1 MTNAALSHLKVLD
14 LSRVLAGPWAGQT
27 LADLGADV
35 IKVEQPGKGDDT
47 RHWGP
52 PNLAS
57 DGDGDG
63 ESAYF
68 LCANRGKR
76 SVCIDI
82 KSNEGQAQLHRLIAD
97 SDVVIE
103 NFKTGQ
109 LADYQLDYATVSAI
123 NPRIVYCSIT
133 GFGQSGPYAHKPG
146 YDFLIQGL
154 SGLMSVTGPLG
165 GEPQKVGVAVTDIM
179 TGLYATIGILAA
191 LAERERSGLG
201 QHIDM
206 SLMDVAVST
215 MANQASNYLV
225 GNMVPKPM
233 GNAHPNIV
241 PYQSFATKDG
251 HCIVAVGNNGQF
263 ARLCDAIGWPTL
275 AENPKFNSNAQ
286 RVLNRESLVAI
297 IAEAMLTKSTAAWRL
312 CFDELGVPS
321 APINSMDAVFEDQQ
335 VLARNMLITLNH
347 PQNATLKLVAN
358 PIKFSRTPI
367 HYHRPP
373 PLLGQHTTEVLTAD
387 SSADTDV
394 D

>member
-1 MTNAALSHLKVLD
+1 MTNAALSHIRVLD

-27 LADLGADV
+27 MADLGADV

-52 PNLAS
+52 PNLS
-57 DGDGDG
+57 RTDGETG

-82 KSNEGQAQLHRLIAD
+82 KSAQGQAQLHRLIAE
-97 SDVVIE
+97 SDVIIE

-109 LADYQLDYATVSAI
+109 LADYQLDYTTVSTI

-133 GFGQSGPYAHKPG
+133 GFGHSGPYAKRPG
-146 YDFLIQGL
+146 YDFLIQGM
-154 SGLMSVTGPLG
+154 SGLMSVTGALN

-225 GNMVPKPM
+225 GNIVPKPM

-251 HCIVAVGNNGQF
+251 HCIVAVGNDSQF
-263 ARLCDAIGWPTL
+263 AKLCDAIGWSSL
-275 AENPKFNSNAQ
+275 AENPRFCTNQQ
-286 RVLNRESLVAI
+286 RVANRDALVTI
-297 IAEAMLTKSTAAWRL
+297 IAEAMLMRETADWRQL
-312 CFDELGVPS
+312 FDELGVPS
-321 APINSMDAVFEDQQ
+321 APINTLDTVFTDQQ
-335 VLARNMLITLNH
+335 VLARNMVVTLPH
-347 PQNATLKLVAN
+347 PQHAELKLVAN

-367 HYHRPP
+367 RYHRPP
-373 PLLGQHTTEVLTAD
+373 PLLGQHTSDILDEILE
-387 SSADTDV
+387 
-394 D
+394 

>member
-1 MTNAALSHLKVLD
+1 MNDALSHLKVLD

-27 LADLGADV
+27 LADMGADV
-35 IKVEQPGKGDDT
+35 IKVEQPEIGDDT
-47 RHWGP
+47 RRWGP
-52 PNLAS
+52 PNIGGAET
-57 DGDGDG
+57 

-82 KSNEGQAQLHRLIAD
+82 KSARGQAQLHRLIQE
-97 SDVVIE
+97 SDVLIE

-109 LADYQLDYATVSAI
+109 LAEYQLDYASVSTL
-123 NPRIVYCSIT
+123 NPKLVYCSIT
-133 GFGQSGPYAHKPG
+133 GFGQTGPYAHRPG
-146 YDFLIQGL
+146 YDFLIQGM
-154 SGLMSVTGPLG
+154 SGLMSVTGPLD

-206 SLMDVAVST
+206 SLMDVAVSA

-225 GNMVPKPM
+225 GKMVPKPM

-241 PYQSFATKDG
+241 PYQSFATQDG
-251 HCIVAVGNNGQF
+251 HCIVAVGNDTQF
-263 ARLCDAIGWPTL
+263 AKLCEAIGWPTL
-275 AENPKFNSNAQ
+275 ADNPKFATNQQ
-286 RVLNRESLVAI
+286 RVANRNALVTI
-297 IAEAMLTKSTAAWRL
+297 IAEAIATRDTADWRRL
-312 CFDELGVPS
+312 FDELGVPS
-321 APINSMDAVFEDQQ
+321 APINDMAAVFNDPQ
-335 VLARNMLITLNH
+335 VNARDMVVSMPH
-347 PQNATLKLVAN
+347 PQCSELKLVAN

-367 HYHRPP
+367 RYHRPP
-373 PLLGQHTTEVLTAD
+373 PLLGQHTSEILGE
-387 SSADTDV
+387 SV

>member
-1 MTNAALSHLKVLD
+1 MNAALSHLKVLD

-27 LADLGADV
+27 LADMGADV
-35 IKVEQPGKGDDT
+35 IKVEQPGVGDDT
-47 RHWGP
+47 RRWGP
-52 PNLAS
+52 PNLA
-57 DGDGDG
+57 GAET

-82 KSNEGQAQLHRLIAD
+82 KSEAGQAQLHRLIAE
-97 SDVVIE
+97 SDVLIE

-109 LADYQLDYATVSAI
+109 LAEYRLDYATVSEL
-123 NPRIVYCSIT
+123 NPKLVYCSIT
-133 GFGQSGPYAHKPG
+133 GFGHTGPYAHRPG
-146 YDFLIQGL
+146 YDFLIQGM
-154 SGLMSVTGPLG
+154 SGLMSVTGPSS

-201 QHIDM
+201 QHIDL

-225 GNMVPKPM
+225 GNLVPRPM

-251 HCIVAVGNNGQF
+251 HCIVAVGNDAQF
-263 ARLCDAIGWPTL
+263 AKLCEAIGWPTL
-275 AENPKFNSNAQ
+275 ADNPKFSSNQQ
-286 RVLNRESLVAI
+286 RVVNRTALVAI
-297 IAEAMLTKSTAAWRL
+297 ISEAMVTRTTADWRRL
-312 CFDELGVPS
+312 FDELDVPS
-321 APINSMDAVFEDQQ
+321 APINDMAAVFNDPQ
-335 VLARNMLITLNH
+335 VRARDMVITLTH
-347 PQNATLKLVAN
+347 PQCNELKLVAN

-367 HYHRPP
+367 RYHRAPP
-373 PLLGQHTTEVLTAD
+373 ILGQHTSDVLAETSD
-387 SSADTDV
+387 
-394 D
+394 

>member
-1 MTNAALSHLKVLD
+1 MNAALSHLKVLD

-27 LADLGADV
+27 LADMGADV
-35 IKVEQPGKGDDT
+35 IKVEQPGVGDDT
-47 RHWGP
+47 RRWGP
-52 PNLAS
+52 PNLA
-57 DGDGDG
+57 GAET

-82 KSNEGQAQLHRLIAD
+82 KSEAGQAQLHRLIAE
-97 SDVVIE
+97 SDVLIE

-109 LADYQLDYATVSAI
+109 LAEYRLDYATVSEL
-123 NPRIVYCSIT
+123 NPKLVYCSIT
-133 GFGQSGPYAHKPG
+133 GFGHTGPYAHRPG
-146 YDFLIQGL
+146 YDFLIQGM
-154 SGLMSVTGPLG
+154 SGLMSVTGPSS

-201 QHIDM
+201 QHIDL

-225 GNMVPKPM
+225 GNLVPRPM

-251 HCIVAVGNNGQF
+251 HCIVAVGNDAQF
-263 ARLCDAIGWPTL
+263 AKLCEAIGWPTL
-275 AENPKFNSNAQ
+275 ADNPKFSSNQQ
-286 RVLNRESLVAI
+286 RVVNRTALVAI
-297 IAEAMLTKSTAAWRL
+297 ISEAMVTRTTADWRRL
-312 CFDELGVPS
+312 FDELGVPS
-321 APINSMDAVFEDQQ
+321 APINDMAAVFNDPQ
-335 VLARNMLITLNH
+335 VRARDMVITLTH
-347 PQNATLKLVAN
+347 PQCNELKLVAN

-367 HYHRPP
+367 RYHRAPP
-373 PLLGQHTTEVLTAD
+373 MLGQHTSDVLAETSD
-387 SSADTDV
+387 
-394 D
+394 

>member
-1 MTNAALSHLKVLD
+1 MNAALSHLKVLD

-27 LADLGADV
+27 LADMGADV
-35 IKVEQPGKGDDT
+35 IKVEQPGVGDDT
-47 RHWGP
+47 RRWGP
-52 PNLAS
+52 PNLA
-57 DGDGDG
+57 GAET

-82 KSNEGQAQLHRLIAD
+82 KSEAGQAQLHRLIAE
-97 SDVVIE
+97 SDVLIE

-109 LADYQLDYATVSAI
+109 LAEYRLDYATVSEL
-123 NPRIVYCSIT
+123 NPKLVYCSIT
-133 GFGQSGPYAHKPG
+133 GFGHTGPYAHRPG
-146 YDFLIQGL
+146 YDFLIQGM
-154 SGLMSVTGPLG
+154 SGLMSVTGPLS

-201 QHIDM
+201 QHIDL

-225 GNMVPKPM
+225 GNLVPRPM

-251 HCIVAVGNNGQF
+251 HCIVAVGNDAQF
-263 ARLCDAIGWPTL
+263 AKLCEAIGWPTL
-275 AENPKFNSNAQ
+275 ADNPKFSSNQQ
-286 RVLNRESLVAI
+286 RVVNRTALVAI
-297 IAEAMLTKSTAAWRL
+297 ISEAMVTRTTADWRRL
-312 CFDELGVPS
+312 FDELDVPS
-321 APINSMDAVFEDQQ
+321 APINDMAAVFNDPQ
-335 VLARNMLITLNH
+335 VRARDMVITLTH
-347 PQNATLKLVAN
+347 PQCNELKLVAN

-367 HYHRPP
+367 RYHRAPP
-373 PLLGQHTTEVLTAD
+373 MLGQHTSDVLAETSD
-387 SSADTDV
+387 
-394 D
+394 

>member
-1 MTNAALSHLKVLD
+1 MNAALSHLKVLD

-27 LADLGADV
+27 LADMGADV
-35 IKVEQPGKGDDT
+35 IKVEQPGVGDDT
-47 RHWGP
+47 RRWGP
-52 PNLAS
+52 PNLA
-57 DGDGDG
+57 GAET

-82 KSNEGQAQLHRLIAD
+82 KSEAGQAQLHRLIAE
-97 SDVVIE
+97 SDVLIE

-109 LADYQLDYATVSAI
+109 LAEYRLDYATVSEL
-123 NPRIVYCSIT
+123 NPKLVYCSIT
-133 GFGQSGPYAHKPG
+133 GFGHTGPYAHRPG
-146 YDFLIQGL
+146 YDFLIQGM
-154 SGLMSVTGPLG
+154 SGLMSVTGPSS

-201 QHIDM
+201 QHIDL

-225 GNMVPKPM
+225 GNLVPRPM

-251 HCIVAVGNNGQF
+251 HCIVAVGNDAQF
-263 ARLCDAIGWPTL
+263 AKLCEAIGWPTL
-275 AENPKFNSNAQ
+275 ADNPKFSSNQQ
-286 RVLNRESLVAI
+286 RVVNRTALVAI
-297 IAEAMLTKSTAAWRL
+297 ISEAMVTRTTADWRRL
-312 CFDELGVPS
+312 FDELGVPS
-321 APINSMDAVFEDQQ
+321 APINDMAAVFNDPQ
-335 VLARNMLITLNH
+335 VRARDMVITLTH
-347 PQNATLKLVAN
+347 PQCNELKLVAN

-367 HYHRPP
+367 RYHHAPP
-373 PLLGQHTTEVLTAD
+373 MLGQHTSDVLAETSD
-387 SSADTDV
+387 
-394 D
+394 

>member
-1 MTNAALSHLKVLD
+1 MNAALSHLKVLD

-27 LADLGADV
+27 LADMGADV
-35 IKVEQPGKGDDT
+35 IKVEQPGVGDDT
-47 RHWGP
+47 RRWGP
-52 PNLAS
+52 PNLA
-57 DGDGDG
+57 GAET

-82 KSNEGQAQLHRLIAD
+82 KSEAGQAQLHRLIAE
-97 SDVVIE
+97 SDVLIE

-109 LADYQLDYATVSAI
+109 LAEYRLDYATVSEL
-123 NPRIVYCSIT
+123 NPKLVYCSIT
-133 GFGQSGPYAHKPG
+133 GFGHTGPYAHRPG
-146 YDFLIQGL
+146 YDFLIQGM
-154 SGLMSVTGPLG
+154 SGLMSVTGPSS

-201 QHIDM
+201 QHIDL

-225 GNMVPKPM
+225 GNLVPRPM

-251 HCIVAVGNNGQF
+251 HCIVAVGNDAQF
-263 ARLCDAIGWPTL
+263 AKLCEAIGWPTL
-275 AENPKFNSNAQ
+275 ADNPKFSSNQQ
-286 RVLNRESLVAI
+286 RVVNRTALVAI
-297 IAEAMLTKSTAAWRL
+297 ISEAMVTRTTADWRRL
-312 CFDELGVPS
+312 FDELGVPS
-321 APINSMDAVFEDQQ
+321 APINDMAAVFDDPQ
-335 VLARNMLITLNH
+335 VRARDMVITLTH
-347 PQNATLKLVAN
+347 PQCNELKLVAN

-367 HYHRPP
+367 RYHRAPP
-373 PLLGQHTTEVLTAD
+373 ILGQHTSDVLAETSD
-387 SSADTDV
+387 
-394 D
+394 

>member
-1 MTNAALSHLKVLD
+1 MNAALSHLKVLD

-27 LADLGADV
+27 LADMGADV
-35 IKVEQPGKGDDT
+35 IKVEQPGVGDDT
-47 RHWGP
+47 RRWGP
-52 PNLAS
+52 PNLA
-57 DGDGDG
+57 GAET

-82 KSNEGQAQLHRLIAD
+82 KSEAGQAQLHRLIAE
-97 SDVVIE
+97 SDVLIE

-109 LADYQLDYATVSAI
+109 LAEYRLDYATVSEL
-123 NPRIVYCSIT
+123 NPKLVYCSIT
-133 GFGQSGPYAHKPG
+133 GFGHTGPYAHRPG
-146 YDFLIQGL
+146 YDFLIQGM
-154 SGLMSVTGPLG
+154 SGLMSVTGPSS

-201 QHIDM
+201 QHIDL

-225 GNMVPKPM
+225 GNLVPRPM

-251 HCIVAVGNNGQF
+251 HCIVAVGNDAQF
-263 ARLCDAIGWPTL
+263 AKLCEAIGWPTL
-275 AENPKFNSNAQ
+275 ADNPKFSSNQQ
-286 RVLNRESLVAI
+286 RVVNRTALVAI
-297 IAEAMLTKSTAAWRL
+297 ISEAMVTRTTADWRRL
-312 CFDELGVPS
+312 FDELDVPS
-321 APINSMDAVFEDQQ
+321 APINDMAAVFDDPQ
-335 VLARNMLITLNH
+335 VRARDMVITLTH
-347 PQNATLKLVAN
+347 PQCNELKLVAN

-367 HYHRPP
+367 RYHRAPP
-373 PLLGQHTTEVLTAD
+373 ILGQHTSDVLAETSD
-387 SSADTDV
+387 
-394 D
+394 